1 MEDINPE
8 HLGLGYSL
16 TLNLKHFLCEDDEDL
31 LQPAGGA
38 SGPLTHYFGVQVCDE
53 GLICTYF

>member
-38 SGPLTHYFGVQVCDE
+38 SGPLTYYFIVQVCDE
-53 GLICTYF
+53 G